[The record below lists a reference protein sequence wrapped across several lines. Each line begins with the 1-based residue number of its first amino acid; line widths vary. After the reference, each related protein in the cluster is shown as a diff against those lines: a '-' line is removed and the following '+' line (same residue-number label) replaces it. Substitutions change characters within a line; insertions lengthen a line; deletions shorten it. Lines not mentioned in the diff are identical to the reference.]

1 MKKVSLKIP
10 KGTKCKNGICE
21 QDIELDTEIEIPEV
35 KPFLQVQP
43 TPELNFESENQPNAA
58 QSTSRGTTAA
68 EKIEKPNV
76 EYVPPNYLPKYKC
89 KNGNCGTA
97 HENPNYTQTAKGVC
111 PNCKQFSPLI
121 KGKCY
126 WCNDDVEE
134 LDQEE
139 LEDLGIPLPQNQGH
153 EHEGEHDG
161 I

>member
-68 EKIEKPNV
+68 EKIEGPINNRIR
-76 EYVPPNYLPKYKC
+76 EYILPWQWRLIVPVLKRTPRWIITK
-89 KNGNCGTA
+89 
-97 HENPNYTQTAKGVC
+97 
-111 PNCKQFSPLI
+111 FS
-121 KGKCY
+121 K
-126 WCNDDVEE
+126 
-134 LDQEE
+134 
-139 LEDLGIPLPQNQGH
+139 
-153 EHEGEHDG
+153 
-161 I
+161 

>member
-1 MKKVSLKIP
+1 MKKQVTVKIP
-10 KGTKCKNGICE
+10 KGTKCKNGVCE
-21 QDIELDTEIEIPEV
+21 QDIELDTAIEIPEL
-35 KPFLQVQP
+35 KPVLRVEP
-43 TPELNFESENQPNAA
+43 TPELNLERESAPITPPNQIK
-58 QSTSRGTTAA
+58 QD
-68 EKIEKPNV
+68 EKTKV

-153 EHEGEHDG
+153 EHEGDHDG